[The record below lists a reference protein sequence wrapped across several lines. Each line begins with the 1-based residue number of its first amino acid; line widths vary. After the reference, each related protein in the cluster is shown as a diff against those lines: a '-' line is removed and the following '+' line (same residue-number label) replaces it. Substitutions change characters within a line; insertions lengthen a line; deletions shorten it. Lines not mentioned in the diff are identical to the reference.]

1 MKKTKEYKRVKERKS
16 SRYKTIQ
23 KKIKVKKGIPQ
34 KSILKDK
41 IRTKNW
47 LTWWAVWLEK
57 QEKKAQFKDSLCPF

>member
-16 SRYKTIQ
+16 SRYKKIQ

-41 IRTKNW
+41 ISTKNW

-57 QEKKAQFKDSLCPF
+57 QEKKAQFKDSLCSF